1 MLCATR
7 AHSWSQL
14 KDPKMTWEGGAGVS
28 VRRGKAGHPTLQ
40 HGRQRPPRDT
50 RMRKPRELGAEVQ
63 DPRPPVRRAL
73 GPGGGHGLLLLQEKP
88 EDQEGEELT
97 STQLG
102 FK

>member
-14 KDPKMTWEGGAGVS
+14 KDPKTTQEGGAGVS

-40 HGRQRPPRDT
+40 HSRQRPPRNT
-50 RMRKPRELGAEVQ
+50 PRRKPRGLGAEAQ

-73 GPGGGHGLLLLQEKP
+73 GPGGDHGLLLLQEKP
-88 EDQEGEELT
+88 EDQEGEELM